1 MRVLSKC
8 KGIQELVFIHNPRRR
23 KVLRTISFF
32 AGPVSVKS
40 GSINIFFVRSDSFQS
55 ALLCHSLVPHT
66 YVDLSL
72 CFVKAMKAADCTP
85 GTVPNIV
92 N

>member
-1 MRVLSKC
+1 MESPSD
-8 KGIQELVFIHNPRRR
+8 F
-23 KVLRTISFF
+23 FF

-40 GSINIFFVRSDSFQS
+40 GSINIFFVLSDSFQS

-72 CFVKAMKAADCTP
+72 CFVKVMKAADCTP